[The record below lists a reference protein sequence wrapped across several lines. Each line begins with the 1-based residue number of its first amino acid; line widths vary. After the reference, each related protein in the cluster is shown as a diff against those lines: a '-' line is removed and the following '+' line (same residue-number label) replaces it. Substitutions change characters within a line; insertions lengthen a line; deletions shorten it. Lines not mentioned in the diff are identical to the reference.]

1 MATWMVIDDEPDIY
15 DVLVAMFRLWGIEG
29 IAFVDGSEAIQWVE
43 SVDNGTY
50 SGELPEMAIID
61 IRLPGIDGHYVA
73 ARIRRSPRLGNMAI
87 ALITTYRISPAIEKQ
102 IMAISQ
108 ADAFIEKPLPSMA
121 ELRAQLDAIIAKRKA
136 MAPDYPGLTRPAPRA
151 TEPPEVAAPVPAAN
165 PSAHDGA
172 IVPQIERRE
181 IEIKPQTAPPVSRRA
196 DA

>member
-15 DVLVAMFRLWGIEG
+15 DILVAMFRLWGIEG
-29 IAFVDGSEAIQWVE
+29 IAFVDGSEAVQWVE

-50 SGELPEMAIID
+50 TGELPEMAIID
-61 IRLPGIDGHYVA
+61 IRLPGVEGHYVA

-121 ELRAQLDAIIAKRKA
+121 EQNAQLDAIIARRKA
-136 MAPDYPGLTRPAPRA
+136 MAPDYPSLTRPAPRGA
-151 TEPPEVAAPVPAAN
+151 EQPEVIAPMPAAN
-165 PSAHDGA
+165 LPAPDSVT
-172 IVPQIERRE
+172 IPQAERGDA
-181 IEIKPQTAPPVSRRA
+181 EIKPQAHPPVSQRA

>member
-1 MATWMVIDDEPDIY
+1 MVIDDEPDIY

-29 IAFVDGSEAIQWVE
+29 IAFVDGSEAVQWVE

-50 SGELPEMAIID
+50 TGELPEMAIID
-61 IRLPGIDGHYVA
+61 IRLPGVDGHYVA

-102 IMAISQ
+102 IMAIAQ

-121 ELRAQLDAIIAKRKA
+121 ELRAQLDSIIAKRKA
-136 MAPDYPGLTRPAPRA
+136 MAPNYPGLTRPAPREA
-151 TEPPEVAAPVPAAN
+151 GQSEVAAPVHAVA
-165 PSAHDGA
+165 PSAHDSVT
-172 IVPQIERRE
+172 IPQMERSNA
-181 IEIKPQTAPPVSRRA
+181 EIKPQARPPVSRRT

>member
-29 IAFVDGSEAIQWVE
+29 IAFVDGSEAVQWVE

-50 SGELPEMAIID
+50 TGELPEMAIID
-61 IRLPGIDGHYVA
+61 IRLPGVDGHYVA

-121 ELRAQLDAIIAKRKA
+121 ELRAQLDAIIARRKA
-136 MAPDYPGLTRPAPRA
+136 MAPDYPGLT
-151 TEPPEVAAPVPAAN
+151 
-165 PSAHDGA
+165 
-172 IVPQIERRE
+172 
-181 IEIKPQTAPPVSRRA
+181 
-196 DA
+196 

>member
-1 MATWMVIDDEPDIY
+1 MVIDDEPDIY

-29 IAFVDGSEAIQWVE
+29 IAFVDGSEAVQWVE

-50 SGELPEMAIID
+50 TGELPEMAIID
-61 IRLPGIDGHYVA
+61 IRLPGVDGHYVA

-121 ELRAQLDAIIAKRKA
+121 ELRAQLDAIIARRKA
-136 MAPDYPGLTRPAPRA
+136 MAPDYPGLT
-151 TEPPEVAAPVPAAN
+151 
-165 PSAHDGA
+165 
-172 IVPQIERRE
+172 
-181 IEIKPQTAPPVSRRA
+181 
-196 DA
+196 